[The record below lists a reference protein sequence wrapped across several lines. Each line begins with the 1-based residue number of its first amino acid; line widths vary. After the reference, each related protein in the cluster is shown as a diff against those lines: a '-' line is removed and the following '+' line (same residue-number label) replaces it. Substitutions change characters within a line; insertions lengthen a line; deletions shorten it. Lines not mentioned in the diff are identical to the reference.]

1 MKSVKKQ
8 IKIQRPKKER
18 ISREEALRRLKT
30 FPKRKER
37 LIAAIRE
44 GTH

>member
-1 MKSVKKQ
+1 MKSLNKQ
-8 IKIQRPKKER
+8 IKIQRPKKEKVN
-18 ISREEALRRLKT
+18 REEALKRVKA
-30 FPKRKER
+30 FSKRKER

>member
-1 MKSVKKQ
+1 MKSLKKQ
-8 IKIQRPKKER
+8 VKIQRPTREQ
-18 ISREEALRRLKT
+18 IFREEALKRVKA